1 MQVRCWNIP
10 DQKVVDWADVHEMV
24 TAAAFSSE
32 GSRAVVGTM
41 RGKCRFYQVDTD
53 FRLDYQAQIGEVS
66 PPTCGCFIAHK
77 GHTDIKHICREDF
90 ECLGSP

>member
-41 RGKCRFYQVDTD
+41 RGKCRFYQIDTS
-53 FRLDYQAQIGEVS
+53 FRLDYQAQIGES
-66 PPTCGCFIAHK
+66 HMQAQTSA
-77 GHTDIKHICREDF
+77 
-90 ECLGSP
+90 LGSVNLSVDQWSVARPGARFA